1 MVKNEYIQEWFNK
14 GRIDIE
20 EAEFLL
26 KHGRS
31 LEVISFHIQQ
41 GIEKFLKGYLI
52 YQGWELEKTHDLRG
66 LLSEA
71 TKIDK
76 TFEKFIPLVRKISRY
91 YIESRYPFSY
101 KVDYTR
107 KEMEESLKEAKEF
120 IISLAGCVKKKK

>member
-1 MVKNEYIQEWFNK
+1 MAKKEYIQEWFGK

-26 KHGRS
+26 KHGRA

-41 GIEKFLKGYLI
+41 SIEKYLKGYLI
-52 YQGWELEKTHDLRG
+52 YKGWELEKTHDLRE
-66 LLSEA
+66 LLSEVI
-71 TKIDK
+71 KKDK
-76 TFEKFIPLVRKISRY
+76 TFERFIPPVRKISRY

-107 KEMEESLKEAKEF
+107 EEMEESLQQAKEL
-120 IISLAGCVKKKK
+120 LALIEEKAK